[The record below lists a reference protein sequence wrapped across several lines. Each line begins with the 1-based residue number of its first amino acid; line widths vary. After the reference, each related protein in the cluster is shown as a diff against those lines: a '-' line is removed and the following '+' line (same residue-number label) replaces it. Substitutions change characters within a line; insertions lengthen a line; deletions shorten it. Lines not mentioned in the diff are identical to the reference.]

1 MDDRDLKAKI
11 LYYCREKYYHAMQT
25 MSLDGVRKFPT
36 DASFKLY
43 NGLSLVLEKKVQ
55 EGIRELSPLQTDTD
69 VVLGAVLALMTAH
82 RKCASV
88 DKEALIILDS
98 KLKDSRKHASESAL
112 LYAAIILFHVDK
124 VDKAREYVDKLLK
137 TNPNSAD
144 GLAIKGWVELYLGKD
159 SKMNDIAN
167 FFDSAIEN
175 SPAKRNMDAIFGKVR
190 YLEMQ
195 KKYDDAIG
203 HLNQLVVRYPSFSPP
218 LIEKMK
224 NQLALMD
231 IDQAIETA
239 NRILSGD
246 PHCVE
251 ALKVKVLIVIC
262 RDGNYEEGALS
273 LRRFFTELET
283 NEPKNAELFA
293 ENAKLFS
300 RICGRNHSILSET
313 YRFAEKAAQL
323 DSSCPELLTELGYQ
337 CLLQGR
343 VKEATRFYRNA
354 SKMDDSSVVALSG
367 LTQCQLSE
375 GGNIDQARQQV
386 EFLREVQGSQPSP
399 DLLLMS
405 TQLVSGDMNQ
415 ALKYLNQAV
424 DTHFQTLQDHPFGTV
439 YLRKLDPDFLL
450 QIVKEYMV
458 YAPIQSSTDASLN
471 TTQTRQLPEP
481 LRRSLL
487 VLEAV
492 TKACPGLLEGLY
504 QLARVKFLSGDTRS
518 AAVTLQHILDDVDAT
533 CPDAHLL
540 MAQIHI
546 QLKRYQKAAQSLEV
560 GLSYNFKVREHPL
573 YHLITALI
581 QKEEGKIS
589 DCIQTLKTAMSLAGL
604 KPGSASHVRTMTG
617 TMQQL
622 ALPDKTSLYLELV
635 EAYKASNQMHEAT
648 KIMQDAID
656 TFQGTPEEG
665 RVTVANANLSLSRGD
680 VSISLE
686 LLQSIKPGQAYYI
699 QARHKMADIHLNHR
713 KDRRAYAE
721 CFRELV
727 LNAPGPQSLVMLGD
741 AYMAVQEPE
750 RAIEAYEKALQQNP
764 QDSSLACKIGK
775 ALIKTHQYGKAINY
789 YREAVKNEAGGELK
803 LDMAELYMKL
813 RQYDKAEKTLM
824 QELDSKNDT
833 SDISGLITRSKVLLM
848 LAEVREK
855 AGNIKASLET
865 LKEAQDNQSRVLKR
879 SALEFGGGNDVQMK
893 IAGEICQKMAEL
905 ANSLRDYSSSIKWYK
920 EALTYIPDDA
930 STLVALSRLHMQ
942 VNDLEQCQ
950 STCMALQK
958 ADADNDA
965 ATVMLAD
972 LAFRKVDFETAVFH
986 FQQLLSRR
994 PNYWTALARLIEVM
1008 RRTGRLEEV
1017 PPYLEKAEAASQRA
1031 SQEAGLC
1038 YCKALYKWYS
1048 GNPNSALSQFNG
1060 ARQDSEWGQQAIYN
1074 MIEICLSY
1082 DNDTI
1087 DMSED
1092 NEGSR
1097 EIGIRTAEH
1106 LLNELQPRSIGGS
1119 DEALNHRLLGNF
1131 LLLATR
1137 QKPNIERALQDF
1149 AAVASQD
1156 LYRDHV
1162 GAALGL
1168 ATGYMLLKQTPRAR
1182 NQLKRVAKN
1191 LWNFE
1196 DAEYLERC
1204 WLLLADIYIQSG
1216 KYDLAS
1222 ELLKRVLQ
1230 HNKGCTKAYEYLG
1243 LVSEKEQAYRE
1254 ASTHY
1259 ERAWHY
1265 GGRTNSTIGYKLAY
1279 NYMKAK
1285 RYADA
1290 IDVCH
1295 QILKEQPDYPRIRK
1309 EILEK
1314 SRNNLRT

>member
-25 MSLDGVRKFPT
+25 MSLEGIRKFPT

-82 RKCASV
+82 RKCAAV

-98 KLKDSRKHASESAL
+98 KLKNSRKHASEAAL

-144 GLAIKGWVELYLGKD
+144 GLAIKGWIELYAGKD
-159 SKMNDIAN
+159 SKMNDIAQ

-231 IDQAIETA
+231 IDQAVETA
-239 NRILSGD
+239 NRILSGE

-251 ALKVKVLIVIC
+251 ALKVKVLVVIC

-300 RICGRNHSILSET
+300 RICGRNHSILAET
-313 YRFAEKAAQL
+313 YRLAEKAAQL
-323 DSSCPELLTELGYQ
+323 DSSCPDLLTELGYQ

-354 SKMDDSSVVALSG
+354 SKMDDSSVVSLSG

-424 DTHFQTLQDHPFGTV
+424 ETHFQTLQDHPFGTV

-471 TTQTRQLPEP
+471 TTQTLQLPEP
-481 LRRSLL
+481 LKRSLL

-546 QLKRYQKAAQSLEV
+546 QQKRYQKAAQSLEV

-589 DCIQTLKTAMSLAGL
+589 DCIQTLNTAMSLAGL
-604 KPGSASHVRTMTG
+604 KPGSASRARTLTG

-622 ALPDKTSLYLELV
+622 ALPDRTSLYLELV

-656 TFQGTPEEG
+656 AFKGTPEEG

-686 LLQSIKPGQAYYI
+686 LLQSIKPRQAYYI

-727 LNAPGPQSLVMLGD
+727 VNAPGPQSLVMLGD

-833 SDISGLITRSKVLLM
+833 SDISALITRSKVLLM

-879 SALEFGGGNDVQMK
+879 SALEFGGGNDVQDEDRWRNLPK
-893 IAGEICQKMAEL
+893 
-905 ANSLRDYSSSIKWYK
+905 
-920 EALTYIPDDA
+920 
-930 STLVALSRLHMQ
+930 

-1048 GNPNSALSQFNG
+1048 GNPNAALSQFNG

-1074 MIEICLSY
+1074 MIEIY
-1082 DNDTI
+1082 
-1087 DMSED
+1087 MSED
-1092 NEGSR
+1092 SEGSR
-1097 EIGIRTAEH
+1097 EIGIRTADH
-1106 LLNELQPRSIGGS
+1106 LLNELQPRSIEGS
-1119 DEALNHRLLGNF
+1119 DEALNYRLLGNF

-1254 ASTHY
+1254 AATQY

-1265 GGRTNSTIGYKLAY
+1265 GGRTNPTIGYKLAY

-1285 RYADA
+1285 RYANA

-1295 QILKEQPDYPRIRK
+1295 QVLKEQPDYPRIRK